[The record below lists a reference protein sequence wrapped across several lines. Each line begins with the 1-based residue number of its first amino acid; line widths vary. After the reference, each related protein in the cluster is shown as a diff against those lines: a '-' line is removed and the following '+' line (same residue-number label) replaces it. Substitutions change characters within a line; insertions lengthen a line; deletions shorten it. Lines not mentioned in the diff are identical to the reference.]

1 MRWFALPAKTLIGID
16 ISARYIKLLVLGK
29 TPRHDQP
36 IEIQYFAVAELPMM
50 VLTESNDIK
59 EHATISA
66 TLLQLKTS
74 ANLKCQTVAIALP
87 GSAVVTQQILLAR
100 DLTDLQLE
108 DQVWLEAAKH
118 FPDLIEDLSLDF
130 YNNGPAELDDSSWD
144 ILLVACRK
152 ASIEK
157 RLAVLQDSH
166 LQAQVVDVDY
176 YALERSLRYM
186 LQQDSSVNAGDTVAL
201 LNFNSHVST
210 LIVLQNQR
218 LSYAHDHSFDS
229 QKLLQQLQQ
238 QLHWSNILT
247 QTEPLTDDLNDQTK
261 LLLTGILTENF
272 SGHIQHAL
280 QLFHAANQGN
290 PITHLFLAGDCALIP
305 DIDAYVQQQT
315 GFAVAIAN
323 PLVHMRISENLDKN
337 KLLRCAPL
345 FCLSSGL
352 ALRVL
357 HP

>member
-16 ISARYIKLLVLGK
+16 ISARYIKLLVLSK
-29 TPRHDQP
+29 TPHHDQP

-74 ANLKCQTVAIALP
+74 ANLKCQTAAIALP

-100 DLTDLQLE
+100 DLTELQLE

-130 YNNGPAELDDSSWD
+130 YNNGPAELDDASWD

-166 LQAQVVDVDY
+166 LQVQVVDVDY
-176 YALERSLRYM
+176 YALERSFHYM
-186 LQQDSSVNAGDTVAL
+186 LQQQPANHMDDSAAL

-229 QKLLQQLQQ
+229 QKLMQQLQQ
-238 QLHWSNILT
+238 QLHWPNILMS
-247 QTEPLTDDLNDQTK
+247 TEPLPDDLDDQAK
-261 LLLTGILTENF
+261 LLLSGILTENF
-272 SGHIQHAL
+272 SGHVQHAL

-290 PITHLFLAGDCALIP
+290 PITRLFLAGDCALIP
-305 DIDAYVQQQT
+305 GIAAFVQQQT
-315 GFAVAIAN
+315 GFEVSIAN
-323 PLVHMRISENLDKN
+323 PLAQMRIGEHLDKTQ
-337 KLLRCAPL
+337 LLRCAPL

>member
-16 ISARYIKLLVLGK
+16 ISARYIKLLVLSK
-29 TPRHDQP
+29 SPHQAQP

-74 ANLKCQTVAIALP
+74 ANLKCQTAAIALP
-87 GSAVVTQQILLAR
+87 GSAVVTQQILLSK
-100 DLTDLQLE
+100 DLTDAQLE

-130 YNNGPAELDDSSWD
+130 YNNGAAELDEHSWD

-166 LQAQVVDVDY
+166 LRVQVVDVDY

-186 LQQDSSVNAGDTVAL
+186 LQHQPQIQADDTVAL
-201 LNFNSHVST
+201 LNFNSPTST

-218 LSYAHDHSFDS
+218 LTYAHDHSFDS

-238 QLHWSNILT
+238 QLHWPNILT
-247 QTEPLTDDLNDQTK
+247 QTEGLPTDLNDEAKQ
-261 LLLTGILTENF
+261 LLTDHF
-272 SGHIQHAL
+272 SGHIQHVL
-280 QLFHAANQGN
+280 QLFHASNQSSA
-290 PITHLFLAGDCALIP
+290 ITHLFLAGDCALIP
-305 DIDAYVQQQT
+305 QVDIFVEQHL
-315 GFAVAIAN
+315 GCKVSIAN
-323 PLVHMRISENLDKN
+323 PLIHMRTNEHLDQAT
-337 KLLRCAPL
+337 LLRCAPL
-345 FCLSSGL
+345 LCLSSGL
-352 ALRVL
+352 ALHVL
-357 HP
+357 NHDHH